1 MLFKAPVSE
10 LPTDV
15 SQDCKSSS
23 SVGLNNG
30 FNLFI
35 IVLNFYFY

>member
-15 SQDCKSSS
+15 LQDCKSSA

-30 FNLFI
+30 FNLLI
-35 IVLNFYFY
+35 IVVNFYFY